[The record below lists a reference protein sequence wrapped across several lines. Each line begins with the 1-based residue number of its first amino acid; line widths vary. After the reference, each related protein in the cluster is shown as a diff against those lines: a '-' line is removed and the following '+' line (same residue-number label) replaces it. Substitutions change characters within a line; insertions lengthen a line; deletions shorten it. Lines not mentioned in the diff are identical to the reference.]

1 MTAGCARCASCCDP
15 VPFTAAEHETVSAW
29 SGAAMKAA
37 GIPDPRTDD
46 GWAWWLDHGWDA
58 AERDKA
64 IGRTDPSGPWRQDAD
79 FIAAHWTPDG
89 DSGCKCD
96 AFDPATGLCGAHD
109 SRPPVCRNYPWY
121 SGAPCAER
129 AASLPSHCSYLAD
142 VPRAER
148 PEGSRPLIPLTVI
161 TREAA

>member
-1 MTAGCARCASCCDP
+1 VTAGCARCASCCDP
-15 VPFTAAEHETVSAW
+15 VPFTAAEHQAVSAW

-37 GIPDPRTDD
+37 GIPGLRTDD
-46 GWAWWLDHGWDA
+46 GWAWWLDHGWNA
-58 AERDKA
+58 AERDAA
-64 IGRTDPSGPWRQDAD
+64 IGRTDLSGSWRQDAD

-121 SGAPCAER
+121 SDGPGAER

-161 TREAA
+161 AR